1 MCDRII
7 TLSPKVAFNGVT
19 NVIVLTTREKN
30 MTITVINLIKDILDD
45 FVHELFIISY
55 F

>member
-1 MCDRII
+1 MCDKII
-7 TLSPKVAFNGVT
+7 TLSPKVALNGVT

-30 MTITVINLIKDILDD
+30 LTITVINLIIDILDD
-45 FVHELFIISY
+45 FVHELFIIYY